1 MVRNLKGKSDTT
13 IKFITEKI
21 KKSMREEKNSS
32 KRKIKKRYS
41 SGEISL
47 KDRKNILLGLTAIQ
61 RIEQEL
67 LALEEN
73 NLREGKKDVSYQR
86 KEIFQYKFII
96 DSIINRIKSQAR
108 MKYNLEKDIETLEDY
123 VKIAQASRDGII
135 LKQAKRQEKIKDK
148 IEEVTCDIP
157 MTPQEV
163 IATLRDYQEFSE
175 RIQFEKLNNY
185 IRIRIRISW
194 YCRIID

>member
-1 MVRNLKGKSDTT
+1 M
-13 IKFITEKI
+13 
-21 KKSMREEKNSS
+21 
-32 KRKIKKRYS
+32 
-41 SGEISL
+41 
-47 KDRKNILLGLTAIQ
+47 
-61 RIEQEL
+61 

-108 MKYNLEKDIETLEDY
+108 MKYDLEKDIETLEDY